1 MWSYERSKIA
11 RRCGAKHISKPK
23 VLKTDGFGALFEVE
37 MLQTCTASWCE
48 AHLEVKTVKAPHAD
62 ARPTFGRSDVVLR
75 GRRKGLCT
83 FPKVGKKVRVLW
95 QFQKRW
101 QAWDI

>member
-1 MWSYERSKIA
+1 MKNCTPLWQSTFRSQNVQSTL
-11 RRCGAKHISKPK
+11 CSTP
-23 VLKTDGFGALFEVE
+23 
-37 MLQTCTASWCE
+37 SWCE
-48 AHLEVKTVKAPHAD
+48 AHLQVKTVKAPHAD
-62 ARPTFGRSDVVLR
+62 ARTTFGRSDVVLR